1 MRYVMESS
9 DEARRLL
16 VQERSGNAREALLLT
31 GLQPGNRVL
40 DAGCGPGGITELIA
54 ELVGPSGQ
62 VTGMDLSEERLALAR
77 QLNQRHAQVRLHSG
91 DVRRTGLPDAAFD
104 YTWCQFV
111 LQYVPERWAAL
122 AELVRVTRPGGK
134 VVISEFDGFGLGNW
148 PCPEPLREWCLRF
161 TEALRRTVGLD
172 VYVGRKVFNAMRQLG
187 LTQVRVHLLPQYVIA
202 GRADAAMSLDWETRF
217 SALEP
222 AMAPLLGGLED
233 YRAMCQKYL
242 ELLADP
248 DALKYSILLVTE
260 GTRP

>member
-1 MRYVMESS
+1 MESR

-16 VQERSGNAREALLLT
+16 VQERSGNAREALLAA
-31 GLQPGNRVL
+31 GLQRGDRVL

-54 ELVGPSGQ
+54 EMVGSSGH
-62 VTGMDLSEERLALAR
+62 VTGMDVSEERLAQAR
-77 QLNQRHAQVRLHSG
+77 QLNQHHAHVRFQSG

-104 YTWCQFV
+104 FTWCQFV
-111 LQYVPERWAAL
+111 LQYVPDRWDAL
-122 AELVRVTRPGGK
+122 AELARVTRPGGK

-148 PCPEPLREWCLRF
+148 PFPEPLQQWCQHF
-161 TEALRRTVGLD
+161 TNALLRTVGLD
-172 VYVGRKVFNAMRQLG
+172 VHVGRKVFHAMRQLG
-187 LTQVRVHLLPQYVIA
+187 LAQVRVHLLPQFVIA
-202 GRADAAMSLDWETRF
+202 GTADAAMYQDWETRF

-222 AMAPLLGGLED
+222 AVAPLLGGLED